1 MARFGSR
8 KKFLFTFY
16 LGGGKLNSTRREG
29 DGRRKIRE
37 LFEGRPGEWIP
48 LPTILRLGVA
58 QYNARI
64 LELRRE
70 GYRIEN
76 ETQWIEGVR
85 TSRFRFMGKREAQ

>member
-1 MARFGSR
+1 M
-8 KKFLFTFY
+8 
-16 LGGGKLNSTRREG
+16 EG

-70 GYRIEN
+70 GYQIEN

-85 TSRFRFMGKREAQ
+85 TSRFRFMGKRADQVKP